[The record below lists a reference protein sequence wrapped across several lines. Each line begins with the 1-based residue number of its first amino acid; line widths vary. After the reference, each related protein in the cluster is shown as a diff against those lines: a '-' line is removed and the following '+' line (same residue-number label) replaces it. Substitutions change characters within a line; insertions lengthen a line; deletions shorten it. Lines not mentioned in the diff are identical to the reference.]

1 MRFANINQKI
11 DDLRKF
17 IANPNSYSHM
27 EHRADALYEL
37 SVSLLENL
45 DANVAN
51 SIEEAIAYL
60 KEAQLIYKVEV
71 FPHQWA
77 SVQLA
82 LGNAYRERMKGNMLE
97 NFNTIFEFYSNA
109 LQVFTRENHPTQWA
123 KVQMNLGIAYFAN
136 VKGSKSQNLADSIDS
151 FENALKIF
159 NGDNHA
165 EDWAKTNANLA
176 LAYKDISTGDKTE
189 NLEKCI
195 STCGNA
201 LQIFT
206 FEGNRYQWACIQ
218 LNLGV
223 AYAHRTLGDKSDN
236 IRKAITHHR
245 NALLIYTKR
254 KHPNDYA
261 TIQNNLG
268 NDYLKRISRTTE
280 ANVKKSVKSY
290 ENAIRIHTKTDF
302 PSKWAMIQNN
312 LGTIYLKLTNEAEI
326 ENIQKS
332 IIYLQNSLTVYNKE
346 EYPYEWARSHK
357 NLGELYTFQDRKDQE
372 ADITNAIAHYQN
384 ALEVYI
390 FDDYPFEHIVAA
402 KGLGRVLCFIKDFSQ
417 ARKILEKAHLSL
429 EIIRNESLRDD
440 TKMMLSNL
448 SGDLYRFLTYSC
460 LVSEDFKSAF
470 SYMAF
475 GKGRALVD
483 RLTTTKD
490 SFRKLIATNDKSLL
504 VWKAIQAHRENI
516 NRNQCGR
523 EEAEIELSF
532 LDNKIRQAKLRN
544 KTEEL
549 KHLEKEKAD
558 YLVLCSEYIKDLSVQ
573 RRLLKE
579 ELEKL
584 QSIIP
589 PLAYTQLTPSLEIS
603 DAQELSTLLGATLI
617 EYYNYEA
624 GWVVFIIKNDKHKV
638 FRLPE
643 NTNTIIDN
651 ALKWIKSFDLMEDS
665 DLSNENF
672 ILTSMY
678 ETFIQPIA
686 HLLNA
691 NERLLIAP
699 CNFMH
704 LLPLGLCKKNDK
716 TYLIDTHTL
725 TFTPSLSAFKALYEQ
740 REKLDN
746 EKKISKNE
754 RLLSVAYSDNHD
766 SPYHLPG
773 VLPEVKSVANYFSE
787 TISLHEIEATPK
799 AVIDICH
806 QESFSAL
813 HFACHG
819 VFDYDSPGYS
829 GLRINGL
836 LTTEQI
842 LLELHLK
849 GYPLVTL
856 SACHTGQSRIG
867 DGDELVGLSYSFL
880 TAGAGNVIASL
891 WKVDDNATM
900 CLFKIF
906 YEERNKSG
914 ISDSQA
920 LKNAMM
926 EIRKKNSSARIWGA
940 FQITGFP

>member
-17 IANPNSYSHM
+17 IANPNSYSRM

-37 SVSLLENL
+37 SVTLLENL
-45 DANVAN
+45 NTDI
-51 SIEEAIAYL
+51 SETIEEAITYL

-82 LGNAYRERMKGNMLE
+82 LGNAYLKRMKGNVLE
-97 NFNTIFEFYSNA
+97 NFNMIFEFYSNA
-109 LQVFTRENHPTQWA
+109 LQVFTLENHPAQWA
-123 KVQMNLGIAYFAN
+123 KVQMGLGIAYFAN
-136 VKGSKSQNLADSIDS
+136 VKGSKSQNLAHSIES

-159 NGDNHA
+159 NKDDYA

-195 STCGNA
+195 DACGNA

-206 FEGNRYQWACIQ
+206 FEKYRYEWANIQ
-218 LNLGV
+218 INLGV
-223 AYAHRTLGDKSDN
+223 AYAHRTLSDKCN

-245 NALLIYTKR
+245 NALLVYTKN

-261 TIQNNLG
+261 TIQSNLG
-268 NDYLKRISRTTE
+268 NDYLKRVSRTTE
-280 ANVKKSVKSY
+280 ANIGKSVKSY
-290 ENAIRIHTKTDF
+290 ENALKVHTKTDF
-302 PSKWAMIQNN
+302 PAQWAMIQNN
-312 LGTIYLKLTNEAEI
+312 LGTICLEPTYEAEI

-372 ADITNAIAHYQN
+372 TDITNAITHYQN

-402 KGLGRVLCFIKDFSQ
+402 KGLGRVLCFIKDFPQ

-440 TKMMLSNL
+440 TKIRLSNL

-470 SYMAF
+470 NYMAF
-475 GKGRALVD
+475 GKGRALAD

-490 SFRKLIATNDKSLL
+490 GFRKLISTNDKALL
-504 VWKAIQAHRENI
+504 VWEAIQVRRENI

-532 LDNKIRQAKLRN
+532 LGKKIRPAEVLNKI
-544 KTEEL
+544 EEL
-549 KHLEKEKAD
+549 KYLEKQKAE
-558 YLVLCSEYIKDLSVQ
+558 YLILCKEYITDLHIQ

-579 ELEKL
+579 ELEEL

-589 PLAYTQLTPSLEIS
+589 PLAYTQLTPSLKIS

-678 ETFIQPIA
+678 ETFIQPIT

-704 LLPLGLCKKNDK
+704 LLPLGLCKKNDG

-725 TFTPSLSAFKALYEQ
+725 TFTPSLSTFKALYEQ
-740 REKLDN
+740 REKSDN

-754 RLLSVAYSDNHD
+754 RLLSVAYPDNCD
-766 SPYHLPG
+766 SPYHLQE
-773 VLPEVKSVANYFSE
+773 VMSEVKSVANYFSE

-806 QESFSAL
+806 REYFSVL

-819 VFDYDSPGYS
+819 IFDYDSPGYS

-891 WKVDDNATM
+891 WKVDDDATM
-900 CLFKIF
+900 RLFKIF
-906 YEERNKSG
+906 YEERNKPG

-920 LKNAMM
+920 LGNAVTKVR
-926 EIRKKNSSARIWGA
+926 ETNADVRKWGA